1 MVLAKTL
8 YFPFF
13 GLLNL
18 RRRRSEHWADIVD
31 RVSTLSRTDPEVIA
45 FSLLMKR
52 LRSETVHGGLCH
64 DNFCATCAARL
75 VDTYSGSEQDLIT
88 LYYRGVDEVKYAL
101 QDMKARGAAR
111 REQRRAA

>member
-1 MVLAKTL
+1 MVLTKSL

-18 RRRRSEHWADIVD
+18 RGRRSERWADIVD

-52 LRSETVHGGLCH
+52 LRR
-64 DNFCATCAARL
+64 NN
-75 VDTYSGSEQDLIT
+75 
-88 LYYRGVDEVKYAL
+88 
-101 QDMKARGAAR
+101 R
-111 REQRRAA
+111 RYTR